1 MKKHWKAGALA
12 LAMTLA
18 LTACGGESGEIT
30 KFDAAAY
37 VDGLLQENYL
47 GQFEQ
52 SYLEL
57 VGIDEEIAQDTHER
71 CMEQEVGYFT
81 YYFDVSE
88 PTDEIR
94 EEFQTLL
101 EEIYSHTRYEVIS
114 AAEQEDGS
122 FSVKVEVEP
131 IDIIQLVRSDWDKS
145 TEDFYE
151 EYPVE
156 RINAM
161 SDAEYEKMDQ
171 EWAQLILELVR
182 EKMPEIGNQTSQS
195 IVVQVEKNEDGYY
208 SIVSD
213 DFSKL
218 HDLILDYSGT
228 EA

>member
-1 MKKHWKAGALA
+1 MK
-12 LAMTLA
+12 TLELPQTD
-18 LTACGGESGEIT
+18 LTAS
-30 KFDAAAY
+30 D
-37 VDGLLQENYL
+37 VVVGL
-47 GQFEQ
+47 
-52 SYLEL
+52 
-57 VGIDEEIAQDTHER
+57 
-71 CMEQEVGYFT
+71 M
-81 YYFDVSE
+81 
-88 PTDEIR
+88 
-94 EEFQTLL
+94 
-101 EEIYSHTRYEVIS
+101 
-114 AAEQEDGS
+114 
-122 FSVKVEVEP
+122 
-131 IDIIQLVRSDWDKS
+131 
-145 TEDFYE
+145 
-151 EYPVE
+151 

>member
-145 TEDFYE
+145 TED
-151 EYPVE
+151 
-156 RINAM
+156 
-161 SDAEYEKMDQ
+161 
-171 EWAQLILELVR
+171 
-182 EKMPEIGNQTSQS
+182 
-195 IVVQVEKNEDGYY
+195 
-208 SIVSD
+208 
-213 DFSKL
+213 
-218 HDLILDYSGT
+218 
-228 EA
+228 